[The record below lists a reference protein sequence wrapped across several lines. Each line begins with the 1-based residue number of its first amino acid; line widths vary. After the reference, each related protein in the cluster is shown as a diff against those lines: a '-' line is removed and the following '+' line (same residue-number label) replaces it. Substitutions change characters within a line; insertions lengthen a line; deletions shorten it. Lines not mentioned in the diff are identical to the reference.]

1 MGIIKRGGGCDL
13 KILFIFKG
21 SEILVSPISS
31 VIISVSR
38 VKRIL

>member
-21 SEILVSPISS
+21 NQILISPISS